1 VIISDVMLPGLDG
14 IALLRSLRQ
23 NGATRD
29 VPVILVSART
39 GSEGLQALELGADDY
54 IVKPFGGRELVA
66 RVRATVE
73 NSRLRGRSGEA
84 RGRAQ
89 ESANQHRQLR
99 ALLDELKATQR
110 RAAVAADAERRRI
123 ERDIHDGAQQRLTA
137 IRLKLG
143 VVVERL
149 DGDPVATELERL
161 HGDLDDALQELR
173 ELAHGLYPP
182 LLASDGLGTALAA
195 ACRRAAVPVEL
206 ESGDIGRLPPAIES
220 AAYFCCMEA
229 LQNVDNHAGPGAR
242 ARLRLGIRH
251 GVLELEVRDDG
262 AGFAEGAAQNGQ
274 GLANLRDR
282 LVALGGDVAITSA
295 RGRGTVVSAH
305 LPLP

>member
-1 VIISDVMLPGLDG
+1 M
-14 IALLRSLRQ
+14 ALLRSLRQ
-23 NGATRD
+23 NAATHD

-39 GSEGLQALELGADDY
+39 GPEGLQALELGADDY
-54 IVKPFGGRELVA
+54 IVKPFGGHELVA

-137 IRLKLG
+137 VRLKLG
-143 VVVERL
+143 GLVERL
-149 DGDPVATELERL
+149 GGDPVGAELEGL

-182 LLASDGLGTALAA
+182 LLASDGLRAALTA
-195 ACRRAAVPVEL
+195 ACRRAAVPVAL
-206 ESGDIGRLPPAIES
+206 ESGDLARLPPAIES

-229 LQNVDNHAGPGAR
+229 LQNVAKHAGAGAR
-242 ARLRLGIRH
+242 ARVRLGVRH

-262 AGFAEGAAQNGQ
+262 AGFAEDGTPNGQ

-282 LVALGGDVAITSA
+282 LLALGGDVAISSA
-295 RGRGTVVSAH
+295 RGRGTVVSAQI
-305 LPLP
+305 PLP